1 MSSRTPADADLV
13 HLSATEARRL
23 FLRRELSPVELLRA
37 VVERAEQ
44 VEPRI
49 NAFTERLFDEALD
62 RARHAEDRYLGR
74 NGLVPRPLEGIPV
87 AAKEKHALKG
97 RTLTEGSLVHKDRV
111 ATENAPVIDRVLD
124 AGGIIHART
133 ATPEF
138 SLATYTHSR
147 MWGVTRN
154 PWNPDFT
161 PGGSSGGAGASLA
174 AGTSLL
180 ATASDIGGSTRIPAA
195 FTGTVGF
202 KAPYGRNP
210 GHGVLAADH
219 YRGDGPMARTV
230 DDVIAFQNVL
240 AGPDPR
246 DHASIRPK
254 LTLPT
259 SYEDVRGARIALCV
273 RLGEYEVHPEVEVN
287 TRATARALADAGAHV
302 EEVVLPWTRADLL
315 TAVAGH
321 FSTVFGALVGE
332 TAETHREL
340 LSPYTAAF
348 ADTMAYARTQVSYLD
363 ALRSEHRLQQQL
375 AAAMAGFDALVCP
388 TTAVP
393 GWHAGDDLAG
403 DKVVVYG
410 EEVADKLWCAMTSP
424 FNIANRCPVL
434 NVPSGMSSWGVP
446 TGLQIVGHPY
456 DDPAVFRIGKA
467 LEVLRPWS
475 YAGIG
480 DATAP
485 TAGDRTPVTTERRLP

>member
-1 MSSRTPADADLV
+1 MSSRAPAADDLV
-13 HLSATEARRL
+13 HLSATDALQLFARRA
-23 FLRRELSPVELLRA
+23 LSPVELMRA
-37 VVERAEQ
+37 VVDRAEKI
-44 VEPRI
+44 EPRI
-49 NAFTERLFDEALD
+49 NAFTERLFDEALEQ
-62 RARHAEDRYLGR
+62 ARDAEARYLGK
-74 NGLVPRPLEGIPV
+74 GGPAPRPLEGIPV
-87 AAKEKHALKG
+87 AAKEKHAILG
-97 RTLTEGSLVHKDRV
+97 RTLTEGSLAHEDRI
-111 ATENAPVIDRVLD
+111 ATENAPVIDRILG

-138 SLATYTHSR
+138 SLSTYTHSR

-174 AGTSLL
+174 AGTTLL
-180 ATASDIGGSTRIPAA
+180 ASASDIGGSTRIPAA

-210 GHGVLAADH
+210 GLGVLAADH

-230 DDVIAFQNVL
+230 DDVIAFQNIL

-254 LTLPT
+254 LTVPT
-259 SYEDVRGARIALCV
+259 AYEDVTGARIALCI
-273 RLGEYEVHPEVEVN
+273 RLGEYDVHPEIEAH
-287 TRATARALADAGAHV
+287 TRAAAQALADAGAHV
-302 EEVVLPWTRADLL
+302 EEITLPWTRLDLL

-321 FSTVFGALVGE
+321 FSTLFGALVVE
-332 TAETHREL
+332 AAETHRDL
-340 LSPYTAAF
+340 LSSYTVAF
-348 ADTMAYARTQVSYLD
+348 ADTMTHARAKVSYLD
-363 ALRSEHRLQQQL
+363 SLRAEHRLQRAL
-375 AAAMAGFDALVCP
+375 ATAMDGFDALICP

-403 DKVVVYG
+403 DKVVVHG
-410 EEVADKLWCAMTSP
+410 EEVADTLWSAMTTP
-424 FNIANRCPVL
+424 FNINNRCPVL
-434 NVPSGMSSWGVP
+434 NVPSGMSSWGIP

-467 LEVLRPWS
+467 VETLRPWS
-475 YAGIG
+475 YAQIENG
-480 DATAP
+480 
-485 TAGDRTPVTTERRLP
+485 LP

>member
-1 MSSRTPADADLV
+1 MPSNPPAGDDLV
-13 HLSATEARRL
+13 HLSATEAIRL
-23 FLRRELSPVELLRA
+23 FALREVSPVELMRA
-37 VVERAEQ
+37 VVDRTEK

-49 NAFTERLFDEALD
+49 NAFTERLFDEALEQ
-62 RARHAEDRYLGR
+62 ARHAEDRYLGK
-74 NGLVPRPLEGIPV
+74 NGLTPRPLEGIPV
-87 AAKEKHALKG
+87 AAKEKHAILG
-97 RTLTEGSLVHKDRV
+97 RTLTEGSLARKGQV
-111 ATENAPVIDRVLD
+111 ATENAPVVDRILD

-174 AGTSLL
+174 AGTTLL
-180 ATASDIGGSTRIPAA
+180 ASASDIGGSTRIPAA

-210 GHGVLAADH
+210 GLGVLTADH

-246 DHASIRPK
+246 DHTSIRPK

-259 SYEDVRGARIALCV
+259 AYKDVTGMRIALCV
-273 RLGEYEVHPEVEVN
+273 RLGEYDVHPEIEAN
-287 TRATARALADAGAHV
+287 TRAAAQALADAGAHV
-302 EEVVLPWTRADLL
+302 EEITLPWTHLDLL
-315 TAVAGH
+315 TAIAGH
-321 FSTVFGALVGE
+321 FSTIFGALVIE
-332 TAETHREL
+332 AAETHRDL
-340 LSPYTAAF
+340 LSPYAVAF
-348 ADTMAYARTQVSYLD
+348 ADTMTYARTEVSYLD
-363 ALRSEHRLQQQL
+363 SLRAEHQLQRGL
-375 AAAMAGFDALVCP
+375 ATAMDGFDALVCP
-388 TTAVP
+388 TTAIP

-403 DKVVVYG
+403 DKVVVHG
-410 EEVADKLWCAMTSP
+410 KEVADTLWSAMTTP
-424 FNIANRCPVL
+424 FNINNRCPVL
-434 NVPSGMSSWGVP
+434 NVPSGMSSWGIP

-456 DDPAVFRIGKA
+456 DDPSVFRVGKA
-467 LEVLRPWS
+467 LETLRPWP
-475 YAGIG
+475 YAQLE
-480 DATAP
+480 DH
-485 TAGDRTPVTTERRLP
+485 LS